1 MKKKEWII
9 LAVIALAALIMLGVM
24 KMMPK
29 NSAERDPSLMPE
41 EDAKGIWVAVVNRNK
56 AILYFDSGIDAE
68 YQVTGNVSDMTI
80 EVADGRWR
88 VKEVQ
93 CYDFTCKNMGW
104 VDEEAIL
111 PIICLPNDIVIVDAE
126 TAANMIPE
134 VTDGN

>member
-9 LAVIALAALIMLGVM
+9 LAVIALLSVIALSVM
-24 KMMPK
+24 KLMPK

-41 EDAKGIWVAVVNRNK
+41 EEAKGIWVAVVHRNK
-56 AILYFDSGIDAE
+56 AILYFDSGINAE

-88 VKEVQ
+88 VREVQ

-104 VDEEAIL
+104 VNEEAIL
-111 PIICLPNDIVIVDAE
+111 PIICLPNDIVIVDAD
-126 TAANMIPE
+126 TAANMISE
-134 VTDGN
+134 VSNGN